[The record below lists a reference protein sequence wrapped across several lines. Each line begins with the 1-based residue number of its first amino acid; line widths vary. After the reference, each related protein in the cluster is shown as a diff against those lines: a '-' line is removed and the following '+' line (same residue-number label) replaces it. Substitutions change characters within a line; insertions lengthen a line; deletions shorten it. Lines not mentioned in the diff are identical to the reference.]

1 MPNERVVTPSI
12 GGSYPAPT
20 QNKISYSWKGTS
32 KKDTDV
38 CRKQKIPVWPGS
50 PLLPLNRRE
59 DVTPIVCHKSVVIH
73 PHQQEAV
80 MEGLECQVR
89 MGIIERV
96 LLNMP
101 VQQPSKIVCTP
112 KQDVLLQRSVNYNMV
127 NTQNPQQTHQTLHP
141 GPLVSFIA
149 GRIYKSVLSNQSWI
163 STQNFIIKLHDRI
176 LG

>member
-73 PHQQEAV
+73 PH
-80 MEGLECQVR
+80 
-89 MGIIERV
+89 
-96 LLNMP
+96 
-101 VQQPSKIVCTP
+101 
-112 KQDVLLQRSVNYNMV
+112 
-127 NTQNPQQTHQTLHP
+127 
-141 GPLVSFIA
+141 
-149 GRIYKSVLSNQSWI
+149 
-163 STQNFIIKLHDRI
+163 
-176 LG
+176 